1 MRRPL
6 GPQSAGQ
13 ASRRSVVG
21 LPCCW
26 SDGGASCRG
35 MKISKVGLRKGW
47 LDRNDSG
54 DAVEGLAVQFALI
67 GPPSLPILRHLRD
80 PIRVFSRKIVELRWV
95 FCEMVQFPIGLAM
108 FD

>member
-1 MRRPL
+1 
-6 GPQSAGQ
+6 
-13 ASRRSVVG
+13 
-21 LPCCW
+21 
-26 SDGGASCRG
+26 

-80 PIRVFSRKIVELRWV
+80 PIRVFCRKIVELRWV

-108 FD
+108 FDQFPFAIANGLRGPELPEQGPGSLISFALQCR